1 MASSTASSSS
11 SSSSSPV
18 LAGKVAFV
26 TGGSRGIGA
35 AIVRR
40 LAHDGAAVAFSYA
53 ASAAPAEE
61 LVRSIQS
68 EGGRALALKIDSA
81 DAAALTAGIDEA
93 PRTFGRIDILVNN
106 AGVFLGGTLDEFSL
120 EDFDKTLAINVR
132 AVFVA
137 AKAAS
142 RHMGEG
148 GRIIN
153 IGSTNAERMPWPG
166 GSAYAMSKSAL
177 VGLVQ
182 GLSRDLGPRG
192 ITVNNV
198 QPGPVNTDMNPVD
211 GPNAA
216 SMHGLMALARH
227 ARPEEIAGMVGYL
240 ASPEAGFVTGASL
253 NIDGGFAA

>member
-1 MASSTASSSS
+1 MRRRFRI
-11 SSSSSPV
+11 
-18 LAGKVAFV
+18 AGSVVEF
-26 TGGSRGIGA
+26 
-35 AIVRR
+35 R
-40 LAHDGAAVAFSYA
+40 LAHLAR
-53 ASAAPAEE
+53 ER
-61 LVRSIQS
+61 LVC
-68 EGGRALALKIDSA
+68 EALAHIETHLAGDPDFTFHIWDETSSGISA
-81 DAAALTAGIDEA
+81 
-93 PRTFGRIDILVNN
+93 P
-106 AGVFLGGTLDEFSL
+106 SL
-120 EDFDKTLAINVR
+120 EDFDKTLNVNVR

-177 VGLVQ
+177 VGMVQ

-240 ASPEAGFVTGASL
+240 ASPEAAFVTGASL